1 MGAGCTVGQYKI
13 VRVSASGLQL
23 DNTGFNTSSATCE
36 VSGDAISAEFT
47 RSIANGAYSIS
58 MNGSTPLAWAIGYD
72 LATFSAGHEVQ
83 GVTAVDMKTGATSS
97 LGRKPLHLAHG
108 SLNFIAWGILLPV
121 GVLLAR
127 FTKSVPVKSGPPLW
141 FNLHRWVQSTGL
153 LFTVVALVLA
163 LVMVK
168 DEGKA
173 HFANAHGK
181 LGLVVTLAGVAQPL
195 NALIRPHPKP
205 RTKKRVVWELFH
217 KSMGYGSVVV
227 AVAAVFTGLQAIQPK
242 AAQATNILYAV
253 YVAVLGTS
261 FLALELRLRLTSSP
275 PQQLPSHKGP
285 ASPGAAELAVSVSGQ
300 GATAPDQVVQY
311 SLPAGFASKASSGR
325 AQATP
330 GHSTVLAPPLAVWGS
345 GNNVRQPVA
354 VELPSLIRRG

>member
-23 DNTGFNTSSATCE
+23 VRCPPLAWHPSWYLAIPSRASRAPWSSLLVVACVSDCADWKLFSCCLGAYVLPLPQDNTGFNTSSTTCE

-127 FTKSVPVKSGPPLW
+127 FTKSVPVKSVSV
-141 FNLHRWVQSTGL
+141 FCFETG
-153 LFTVVALVLA
+153 V
-163 LVMVK
+163 
-168 DEGKA
+168 G
-173 HFANAHGK
+173 
-181 LGLVVTLAGVAQPL
+181 GLVRA
-195 NALIRPHPKP
+195 
-205 RTKKRVVWELFH
+205 
-217 KSMGYGSVVV
+217 SVVV
-227 AVAAVFTGLQAIQPK
+227 RG
-242 AAQATNILYAV
+242 
-253 YVAVLGTS
+253 
-261 FLALELRLRLTSSP
+261 SSP
-275 PQQLPSHKGP
+275 LP
-285 ASPGAAELAVSVSGQ
+285 
-300 GATAPDQVVQY
+300 
-311 SLPAGFASKASSGR
+311 
-325 AQATP
+325 
-330 GHSTVLAPPLAVWGS
+330 PPK
-345 GNNVRQPVA
+345 
-354 VELPSLIRRG
+354 